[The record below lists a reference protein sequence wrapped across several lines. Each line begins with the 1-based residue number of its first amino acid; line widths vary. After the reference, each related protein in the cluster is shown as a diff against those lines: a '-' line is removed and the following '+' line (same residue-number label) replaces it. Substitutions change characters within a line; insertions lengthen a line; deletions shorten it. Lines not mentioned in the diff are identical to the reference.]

1 MGAREAVGD
10 DHILRGAVGAGCPA
24 HGRMWSGVG
33 YSYEVDFSVTR
44 ESVLQNGKAL
54 SPKLGKTGFCSR
66 AAPAATIDFGFIAFG
81 C

>member
-1 MGAREAVGD
+1 
-10 DHILRGAVGAGCPA
+10 
-24 HGRMWSGVG
+24 MWSGVG